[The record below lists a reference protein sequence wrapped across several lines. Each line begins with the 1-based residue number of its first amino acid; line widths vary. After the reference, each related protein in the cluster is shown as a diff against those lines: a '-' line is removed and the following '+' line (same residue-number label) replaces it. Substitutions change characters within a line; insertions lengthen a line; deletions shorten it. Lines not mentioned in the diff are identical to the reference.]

1 MNKQRVVHVSTKQ
14 PSYAVCV
21 LGTEISLDIKSS
33 MPRGATSF
41 EARGTGGLQ
50 VYVTYDPRLLPKP
63 EGSKRWPLDADTE
76 VIVSLKALSSAVN
89 DNKVRVSY
97 YDRTR
102 HTPIAEAWVYITCIG
117 PRSTPLK
124 NVSILQRDIVDSGFI
139 LALSLDADS
148 RRTGTVQ
155 SYATNKTKW
164 TWGPDGEGAV
174 LLVNCDR
181 DGPSYGNVD
190 HAYPYVRSHADLQ
203 DLSLVILN
211 INSPTG
217 IFYNHKLILHIS
229 MFDAAK
235 VRVFHAAENTSVS
248 HYENILGSDK
258 LSYTVQPTD
267 GRGQH
272 TFYVEGLAF
281 PDGDFNGLV
290 SLNAT
295 LLEQTS
301 STSPATPVFTDMVV
315 FHVAPWLMTPNTQ
328 RPLEIFVCSIEQGIH
343 SNGKFLE
350 AIKLLA
356 RKANCKLTICPEV
369 ENRGD
374 RWIQDEMEFGYVDA
388 PHQSFPVVFDSPRNR
403 GLKEFP
409 FKKILGPDF
418 GYVTRE
424 PKNGRVSSLDSF
436 GNLDVSPPVSVKGRN
451 YSLGRILIGSS
462 FPGSGNRKMTK
473 IVRDFLYA
481 QKVQAPVELYSD
493 WLTVG
498 HVDEFLSFVPAPGKK
513 GFRLLLA
520 SPLAC
525 LKLFEEKQR
534 EGYGKAALFEGLR
547 RVGKITLDEILMD
560 RNLRQDS
567 KYVQSCIDWNRS
579 ILKRELGLTERD
591 IVDIPQLFT
600 LEGSTATALFPDMV
614 NMLVL
619 GEHLGIPKPYGPII
633 HGQCCLEVKVRS
645 LLEPLGLSCMFID
658 DFFSYHVL
666 SGEVHCGTN
675 VLREPFSFRWWNML
689 L

>member
-1 MNKQRVVHVSTKQ
+1 TGSPELVRIPGSKPNRGVVIAFGSR
-14 PSYAVCV
+14 
-21 LGTEISLDIKSS
+21 
-33 MPRGATSF
+33 PRGATSF

-50 VYVTYDPRLLPKP
+50 VYVTYDPRHLPKP

-76 VIVSLKALSSAVN
+76 VIVSLKAVSSAVN

-97 YDRTR
+97 YDQTGHTR
-102 HTPIAEAWVYITCIG
+102 IAEAWVYITCVVKSFTSFFFS
-117 PRSTPLK
+117 PP
-124 NVSILQRDIVDSGFI
+124 Q
-139 LALSLDADS
+139 
-148 RRTGTVQ
+148 
-155 SYATNKTKW
+155 TKW
-164 TWGPDGEGAV
+164 TWGPDGQGAV

-181 DGPSYGNVD
+181 DGPSYGNMD
-190 HAYPYVRSHADLQ
+190 CTYPYVRSHADLQ

-211 INSPTG
+211 INSPAG
-217 IFYNHKLILHIS
+217 IFDNHKLMLHIS

-235 VRVFHAAENTSVS
+235 VRVFHAASGPDE
-248 HYENILGSDK
+248 EIKNILGSDK

-267 GRGQH
+267 GRGEH

-281 PDGDFNGLV
+281 PDSDFNGFV

-301 STSPATPVFTDMVV
+301 STSPATPVFTDTVV
-315 FHVAPWLMTPNTQ
+315 FQVAPWLMTPNTQ
-328 RPLEIFVCSIEQGIH
+328 RPLEIFVCSIDKGIN
-343 SNGKFLE
+343 SNEKFLE
-350 AIKLLA
+350 AIKHLA
-356 RKANCKLTICPEV
+356 KKANCKLTICPEI

-374 RWIQDEMEFGYVDA
+374 RWIQDEMEFGYVEA

-409 FKKILGPDF
+409 FKRILGPDF

-436 GNLDVSPPVSVKGRN
+436 GNLDVSPPVSVKGRD

-473 IVRDFLYA
+473 VVRDFLYA

-534 EGYGKAALFEGLR
+534 EGYGNAALFEGEK
-547 RVGKITLDEILMD
+547 VGKITLNEILMD

-591 IVDIPQLFT
+591 IIDIPQLFT

-619 GEHLGIPKPYGPII
+619 GKHLGIPKPYGPII

-645 LLEPLGLSCMFID
+645 LLEPLGLSCTFID

-666 SGEVHCGTN
+666 SGEIHCGTN
-675 VLREPFSFRWWNML
+675 VLREPFSFRWWNIRL
-689 L
+689 